1 MAIFIYALLG
11 ILIIVLESRRRR
23 GGQPLD
29 AMAAFNCYYFA
40 LFVFVPINVQWLGQD
55 VVRQQYAYETF
66 GSGNAWTAL
75 SLLLC
80 YVLFCLGYRVK
91 SARSTQ
97 VVAPGRDK
105 SFSLRDSAHVA
116 KIIFLFGVFL
126 MAIYV
131 VQIGGITEVL
141 SKASE
146 VRSGEFVTESK
157 YIGYRHLMQF
167 SSDAFVL
174 FVAVVLG
181 KKIAKT
187 KITIGDKVFLFCAS
201 LFFVYYALSTGG
213 RRPFIYPILLCYL
226 IYASLG
232 GRLKKTAVVA
242 LALVFIIAGL
252 GSFLGPVIL
261 SGNVSAVFDV
271 INLNSADWRGLAEV
285 TYDVATQGLADSY
298 VHFVAAQKA
307 SLWQFGFLPDIV
319 SLPGD
324 FFPSQI
330 FGFER
335 NQEFSDE
342 VNKFILGYRIP
353 EGYSGGE
360 TLGLHGYLLVNFG
373 YPGMFALFF
382 ILGLFYKWLHLRL
395 KPANPKDAVSWLI
408 YWWFVL
414 AFFVYFRE
422 GMLIFVLKEQL
433 TWWITIALLLH
444 YRAKRAR
451 TPSIHIASQG
461 IQGISSGQGHEA

>member
-1 MAIFIYALLG
+1 MTIFVYILLG
-11 ILIIVLESRRRR
+11 ILIIGLESRRRR
-23 GGQPLD
+23 GGQSLD
-29 AMAAFNCYYFA
+29 AMTAFNCYYFV
-40 LFVFVPINVQWLGQD
+40 LFVFVPINVQWLGAD
-55 VVRQQYAYETF
+55 VVRQQYAYQTF
-66 GSGNAWTAL
+66 GSGDVWTAL
-75 SLLLC
+75 SVLLC
-80 YVLFCLGYRVK
+80 YVLFCLGYWVK
-91 SARSTQ
+91 SAKGTQ
-97 VVAPGRDK
+97 VIAPGRET
-105 SFSLRDSAHVA
+105 SFSLQDSAHVA

-167 SSDAFVL
+167 SADAFVL
-174 FVAVVLG
+174 FVAVVLR
-181 KKIAKT
+181 KRIRKI
-187 KITIGDKVFLFCAS
+187 KITTGDKVFLFCAS
-201 LFFVYYALSTGG
+201 LLFVYYALSSGG
-213 RRPFIYPILLCYL
+213 RRPLIYPILLCYL
-226 IYASLG
+226 VYASLG

-242 LALVFIIAGL
+242 LALVFIVAGV
-252 GSFLGPVIL
+252 GSFLGPIIL

-271 INLNSADWRGLAEV
+271 INLNAADWRGLAEV

-307 SLWQFGFLPDIV
+307 SLWQFGFLPDIAN
-319 SLPGD
+319 LPRD

-330 FGFER
+330 LGFER
-335 NQEFSDE
+335 SPEFADE
-342 VNKFILGYRIP
+342 VNRFMLGYRIP
-353 EGYSGGE
+353 EGFSGGE

-373 YPGMFALFF
+373 YAGMFALFF
-382 ILGLFYKWLHLRL
+382 VLGLIYKWLHLRL

-408 YWWFVL
+408 YWWFVI

-433 TWWITIALLLH
+433 TWWITIALLLY
-444 YRAKRAR
+444 YRSRHVQ
-451 TPSIHIASQG
+451 TPSVQIAAEGIH
-461 IQGISSGQGHEA
+461 GISGSQGHEA